1 MLRIVILPLLIFL
14 FSMAC
19 MGQTFQYSRGWTNG
33 KRAGAAT
40 TLNNLLHNKE
50 DDGMSE
56 LFEVQ
61 EANERRLERCLSQLQ
76 RFVRN
81 PLLLHTTAALAL
93 NPAAP
98 SSSQSSNSNNN
109 MNNIPYGRNHQSN
122 ELFEELGAAGTIID
136 TNDYA
141 KH

>member
-1 MLRIVILPLLIFL
+1 MLRIVIFPLFIFL

-33 KRAGAAT
+33 KRANTAT
-40 TLNNLLHNKE
+40 TLNNLFHKD
-50 DDGMSE
+50 DDGMPE

-61 EANERRLERCLSQLQ
+61 DLNEKRLERCILQLQ
-76 RFVRN
+76 RFIKN
-81 PLLLHTTAALAL
+81 PLLLHTTAAALAM
-93 NPAAP
+93 NPSLSAN
-98 SSSQSSNSNNN
+98 QNGNNN
-109 MNNIPYGRNHQSN
+109 NNNNNPYGRNHQSN
-122 ELFEELGAAGTIID
+122 ELFEELGTAGGAIID